1 MHVATALTDRLYLRR
16 HVACRD
22 IYIYSEKLKL
32 FVKTVGIRYTGG
44 KFFDSLEVDMNLN
57 GRVYIIYIYIYMH
70 IYFLPL
76 PLNTL

>member
-22 IYIYSEKLKL
+22 IYILGKAEALCEI
-32 FVKTVGIRYTGG
+32 TVGIRHTGG

-57 GRVYIIYIYIYMH
+57 GRVYIYIYMH

-76 PLNTL
+76 PLNTS